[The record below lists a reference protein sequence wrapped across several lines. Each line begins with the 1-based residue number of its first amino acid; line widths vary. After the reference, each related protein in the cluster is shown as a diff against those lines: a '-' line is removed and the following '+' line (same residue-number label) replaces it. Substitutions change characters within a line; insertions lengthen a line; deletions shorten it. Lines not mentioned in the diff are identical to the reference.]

1 MDLLQPRIMSE
12 KQAKFGPEEVIH
24 EAKEE
29 DKETNFSEYHVG
41 NDKDN

>member
-29 DKETNFSEYHVG
+29 DKESLFTEQLGG